1 MTGHL
6 LFVLRKTCS
15 VSVTNDELKMPNWQ
29 SEARDKTDII
39 ENSDL
44 TRTHYHDFGLTFFT
58 LIPSNCL
65 EEEQQ
70 IPPSQSLV

>member
-1 MTGHL
+1 MTGHI

-15 VSVTNDELKMPNWQ
+15 VSVTNDELKMPNGK

-44 TRTHYHDFGLTFFT
+44 QYTTHTTR
-58 LIPSNCL
+58 N
-65 EEEQQ
+65 
-70 IPPSQSLV
+70 

>member
-29 SEARDKTDII
+29 SEAIDKTDII
-39 ENSDL
+39 ENSDIQY
-44 TRTHYHDFGLTFFT
+44 TTHTT
-58 LIPSNCL
+58 IN
-65 EEEQQ
+65 
-70 IPPSQSLV
+70 